1 MHEVTIPALG
11 MAMTEAVL
19 IQWHK
24 HPGDAVAAGDV
35 LAEIETDKSTVELE
49 SPADGTLG
57 QHLVREGDA
66 VPIGDAV
73 VRILAPDETETA
85 GGGPAPAGGAGAV
98 SQPVAEPGPPTPVG
112 TDETGLPAPVG
123 TDETGLPV
131 LAAADETD
139 PAATGETTPAIADQT
154 PPGGADEAARADPG
168 PGRPPHALSPRRRR
182 LARLAA
188 ERGEIR
194 PTGQA
199 HPNGAQPDVSRT
211 RRAIAERVSQSWREI
226 PHFAAQREIDAADG
240 AAVLAAL
247 RAGGLAATYTDL
259 LLRALAR
266 AVRDTAGGPGDLGL
280 AVATPAGVM
289 MPVVAGIPGLEPAEL
304 VAARSAAVHR
314 AREGRLN
321 RADLE
326 TEPVASLSNLGSR
339 GVDAFTGVIATG
351 QRLLLTTG
359 RVRPRP
365 VAIEGGIGVRPTL
378 IATLNVDHRSFDGD
392 LAADVLA
399 AFDREFGT
407 LRTWIEGDHR

>member
-19 IQWHK
+19 TQWHK
-24 HPGDAVAAGDV
+24 HPGDTVAAGDV

-57 QHLVREGDA
+57 QHLVSEGDA

-73 VRILAPDETETA
+73 VRILAPDETETEGA
-85 GGGPAPAGGAGAV
+85 GPEPAPGADAATH
-98 SQPVAEPGPPTPVG
+98 PVAEPGPP
-112 TDETGLPAPVG
+112 AP
-123 TDETGLPV
+123 
-131 LAAADETD
+131 AAAGETA
-139 PAATGETTPAIADQT
+139 PAAAGET
-154 PPGGADEAARADPG
+154 ARADAG
-168 PGRPPHALSPRRRR
+168 PGRPPHALSPRQRR

-188 ERGEIR
+188 ERGETS
-194 PTGQA
+194 PAAEA
-199 HPNGAQPDVSRT
+199 HRADAPPDVSRT
-211 RRAIAERVSQSWREI
+211 RHAIAERVSQSWREI
-226 PHFAAQREIDAADG
+226 PHFAVQREIDAAAG
-240 AAVLAAL
+240 SAVLATL
-247 RAGGLAATYTDL
+247 RARGLTATYTDL

-266 AVRDTAGGPGDLGL
+266 AVQDTAGGHGDLGL

-289 MPVVAGIPGLEPAEL
+289 MPVVAGIPSLEPVEL
-304 VAARSAAVHR
+304 VSARGAAVQR
-314 AREGRLN
+314 GREGRLN
-321 RADLE
+321 SADL
-326 TEPVASLSNLGSR
+326 TPEPVASLSNLGSR

-351 QRLLLTTG
+351 QRLLLTAG
-359 RVRPRP
+359 RVRSRP

>member
-57 QHLVREGDA
+57 PHLVSEGDA

-73 VRILAPDETETA
+73 VRILAPDETETQ
-85 GGGPAPAGGAGAV
+85 GAGPEPTAGADDAV
-98 SQPVAEPGPPTPVG
+98 PHPVAEPGR
-112 TDETGLPAPVG
+112 PAP
-123 TDETGLPV
+123 
-131 LAAADETD
+131 AAADETGPPT
-139 PAATGETTPAIADQT
+139 PAAADETGPPTPAA
-154 PPGGADEAARADPG
+154 ADEAARADPG
-168 PGRPPHALSPRRRR
+168 PGRPPHALSPRRRH

-194 PTGQA
+194 PADEA
-199 HPNGAQPDVSRT
+199 HRPDAPPDVSRT
-211 RRAIAERVSQSWREI
+211 RHAIAERVSQSWREI
-226 PHFAAQREIDAADG
+226 PHFAVQREIDAA
-240 AAVLAAL
+240 ASSAVLATL
-247 RAGGLAATYTDL
+247 RARGLAATYTDL

-266 AVRDTAGGPGDLGL
+266 AVRDTAGGHGDLGL

-289 MPVVAGIPGLEPAEL
+289 MPVVAGIPSLEPAEL
-304 VAARSAAVHR
+304 VAARSAAVRR
-314 AREGRLN
+314 AREGRLSS
-321 RADLE
+321 ADL
-326 TEPVASLSNLGSR
+326 TIEPVASLSNLGSR

-351 QRLLLTTG
+351 QRLLLTAG

-399 AFDREFGT
+399 AFDREFGI

>member
-19 IQWHK
+19 TQWHK
-24 HPGDAVAAGDV
+24 HPGEAVAAGDV

-57 QHLVREGDA
+57 PHLVSEGDA

-73 VRILAPDETETA
+73 VRILTPDETETQ
-85 GGGPAPAGGAGAV
+85 GAGPEPTAGADDAAPH
-98 SQPVAEPGPPTPVG
+98 PVAEPSR
-112 TDETGLPAPVG
+112 PAP
-123 TDETGLPV
+123 
-131 LAAADETD
+131 AAADETGPLT
-139 PAATGETTPAIADQT
+139 PAA
-154 PPGGADEAARADPG
+154 ADEAARADPG

-188 ERGEIR
+188 ERGEVKPADEAHR
-194 PTGQA
+194 PDA
-199 HPNGAQPDVSRT
+199 PPDVSRT
-211 RRAIAERVSQSWREI
+211 RHAIAERVSQSWREI
-226 PHFAAQREIDAADG
+226 PHFAVQREIDAA
-240 AAVLAAL
+240 ASSAVLATL
-247 RAGGLAATYTDL
+247 RARGLAATYTDL

-266 AVRDTAGGPGDLGL
+266 AVRDTAGGHGDLGL

-289 MPVVAGIPGLEPAEL
+289 MPVVAGIPSLEPAEL
-304 VAARSAAVHR
+304 VAARSAAVQR
-314 AREGRLN
+314 AREGRLSS
-321 RADLE
+321 ADV
-326 TEPVASLSNLGSR
+326 TIEPVASLSNLGSR

-351 QRLLLTTG
+351 QRLLLTAG